1 MVALQ
6 AAQQTCHAPCTSITS
21 PVVRT
26 REVWSADRGRRGKKS
41 GRNRH
46 CQTRR
51 APLSTACVQIVRQC
65 PCTTALGE
73 ALLSLGPLKG
83 PHAFAEESAQ
93 CADCSLSH
101 CLMRHNNVSP
111 GFLLQRGNAVQS
123 QEPGKFSQAP
133 RQKTGTAGAGA
144 TPGAPSHGHPIAL
157 RLKRCPKT
165 ISPKN
170 TMRCFAPHLGACL

>member
-51 APLSTACVQIVRQC
+51 ALLAQRVSNCQTMPMHNCTRGSPFEPGTTEGSTCV
-65 PCTTALGE
+65 
-73 ALLSLGPLKG
+73 
-83 PHAFAEESAQ
+83 AEESAQ

-165 ISPKN
+165 ISPQN